1 MSQEESNSL
10 EQDFDWNDMESPNIE
25 NMDTGDS
32 DESTRGRVLFA
43 RWRYFHIPV
52 EWAKGTPGFPLP
64 GVFLDRYQEGQPSL
78 REGAYFVK
86 GARPKGGSK
95 SFVNVIVAEATNR
108 DGSTYQRVD
117 QFTSFDEV
125 WHKAQWPALKQ
136 LSDDKFSKLQ
146 STGQAA
152 INLARQKKTAE
163 QINASPD
170 TWVYGRSTLIKS
182 DIVGKK
188 QDGSPKATYYRNEW
202 ALFDK
207 AQEWTKARD
216 AYFAQFTDG
225 SNGATPTLDLTNIP
239 AEWLKGDAA
248 KYESGVVS
256 MFKETV
262 RQVGLLGMKG
272 GAIKVKILNA
282 EGQPNMNQQGQPIDA
297 VALLSRILDTPEPM
311 IDLA

>member
-1 MSQEESNSL
+1 MSTEELNV
-10 EQDFDWNDMESPNIE
+10 DFNWDDVESPNIE
-25 NMDTGDS
+25 NMETGDS
-32 DESTRGRVLFA
+32 DESTRGKVLFA
-43 RWRYFHIPV
+43 RYRYFHIPV

-64 GVFLDRYQEGQPSL
+64 GVFLDRYQEGGPSL
-78 REGAYFVK
+78 REGPYFVK
-86 GARPKGGSK
+86 GAQPKGGSK

-136 LSDDKFSKLQ
+136 LSQDNLSKLQ
-146 STGQAA
+146 STGQNA

-163 QINASPD
+163 QINADAS

-188 QDGSPKATYYRNEW
+188 QDGSPRATYYRNEF
-202 ALFDK
+202 AFFAN

-216 AYFAQFTDG
+216 AFFAQFADG
-225 SNGATPTLDLTNIP
+225 TNGATPALDLTNIP
-239 AEWLKGDAA
+239 AGWLTGDAA
-248 KYESGVVS
+248 KYESGVAS

-262 RQVGLLGMKG
+262 RQVGLLGMKS

-282 EGQPNMNQQGQPIDA
+282 EGQPNVNQQGQPIDA
-297 VALLSRILDTPEPM
+297 VALLAKILDTPEPM
-311 IDLA
+311 IDLS